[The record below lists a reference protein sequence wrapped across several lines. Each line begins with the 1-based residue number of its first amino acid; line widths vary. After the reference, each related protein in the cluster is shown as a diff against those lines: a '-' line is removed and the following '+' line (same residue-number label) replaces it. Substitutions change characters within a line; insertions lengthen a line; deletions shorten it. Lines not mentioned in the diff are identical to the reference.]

1 MAGAACS
8 LIFWS
13 FSVAALSLD
22 LGSLSAS
29 TPVLFRD
36 ATRSRISRSRA
47 AAWSSALAWSAALAE
62 GVNQP
67 TPMARTTP
75 ATNTVAGREH
85 LGIDMA
91 VHPPSRAR
99 MQIVRIVLQSLG
111 FRRFLDLVKLPFAGA
126 RLHSRLT
133 L

>member
-1 MAGAACS
+1 M
-8 LIFWS
+8 
-13 FSVAALSLD
+13 AALSLD

-29 TPVLFRD
+29 TSVLFRD

-47 AAWSSALAWSAALAE
+47 AAWSSALAWSAAPVE

-75 ATNTVAGREH
+75 ATNTEAGREH

-91 VHPPSRAR
+91 VHPPSPAR
-99 MQIVRIVLQSLG
+99 MLCKCSIGQE
-111 FRRFLDLVKLPFAGA
+111 LVGLKEQ
-126 RLHSRLT
+126 T
-133 L
+133 K

>member
-8 LIFWS
+8 LNFWS
-13 FSVAALSLD
+13 FSMAALSLD
-22 LGSLSAS
+22 LASVSAS
-29 TPVLFRD
+29 TSVLFRD
-36 ATRSRISRSRA
+36 AIRSRISRSRA
-47 AAWSSALAWSAALAE
+47 AAWSSALAWSAAPAE

-91 VHPPSRAR
+91 FHPPSRAR
-99 MQIVRIVLQSLG
+99 MGVLRAYGKKEDLTTESL
-111 FRRFLDLVKLPFAGA
+111 RTQREHGA
-126 RLHSRLT
+126 NTRENPR
-133 L
+133 

>member
-13 FSVAALSLD
+13 FSMAALSLD
-22 LGSLSAS
+22 LGSMSAS
-29 TPVLFRD
+29 NSALFRD

-47 AAWSSALAWSAALAE
+47 AAWSSALAWAAAPAE

-85 LGIDMA
+85 WGIDMA

-99 MQIVRIVLQSLG
+99 MGSTADLLLFHLG
-111 FRRFLDLVKLPFAGA
+111 PVDIPVIKLECLG
-126 RLHSRLT
+126 SV
-133 L
+133 